1 MRLSRTLCL
10 GGRYNKKIIKGIKYN
25 GYYIYPNTYSE
36 YNIYVVEIPEGGAT
50 ICFEYPYNST
60 RRTIETREP
69 YYDFGDGVKNPE
81 PETKVIGNKNYVA
94 YKYKTAGTYQII
106 TTEFIATPGYN
117 NYLKTIIALR
127 SDLID
132 ASSLFRSSQ
141 DLVLF
146 ENFQLDAL
154 EEIATMDGMFFD
166 CISLQTATFAN
177 SNFPKLTDMN
187 NMFKNCESLKTVD
200 FSYCDLSNVSE
211 IKDIFNLCTNI
222 ETVDFSHSNLSGLID
237 LEDAFYGASIKN
249 FDFTEATFG
258 SVTNISSAFAGNSS
272 LVEIDL
278 SMIDT
283 SHITTVSY
291 LFQGCTSLESVD
303 LSNFDLTN
311 VAVGYS
317 GNMFS
322 GCTSL
327 HILIL
332 DNCSNDTISKIIYSS
347 NFPKYEDEEITHI
360 IHCREEDVAGLTPPK
375 GWRFEP
381 IIEPD
386 EPPVEPDEPIE
397 PPVEPEEPTIPLYQ
411 LGQFSGDTT
420 LTEVV
425 TIVDE
430 SHTNLSNMFNGCTNL
445 VSVNT
450 TDWDTSNVADMSYMF
465 RKCTSLTELDLSS
478 FDTSNHRGAGM
489 FDYMFYGCTSLETL
503 DIRNFYINYYDSE
516 EGYMAQNT
524 FTNCNSLHTIYMN
537 NCGAYTIKELVNSLP
552 YNQGTGKI
560 YVSRY
565 NLIHPAGYTIQPPSG
580 WRFEYID

>member
-1 MRLSRTLCL
+1 MRLNRTLCL
-10 GGRYNKKIIKGIKYN
+10 GGKYNGRIIKGIKYR

-36 YNIYVVEIPEGGAT
+36 YNIYMVEIPEGGAT
-50 ICFEYPYNST
+50 LYFENAAG
-60 RRTIETREP
+60 RAVETREP
-69 YYDFGDGVKNPE
+69 YYDFGNGVKNPVLGSA
-81 PETKVIGNKNYVA
+81 TVFSKNCTTYT
-94 YKYKTAGTYQII
+94 YETAGTYQII
-106 TTEFIATPGYN
+106 TTEFLLNPGN
-117 NYLKTIIALR
+117 KHYLREVVALR
-127 SDLID
+127 SDLKD
-132 ASSLFRSSQ
+132 AYRLFASNWGFES
-141 DLVLF
+141 F
-146 ENFQLDAL
+146 ENLQLDAL
-154 EEIATMDGMFFD
+154 EEVTTMLSMFYD
-166 CISLQTATFAN
+166 CADLQTVVFAN
-177 SNFPKLTDMN
+177 SSFPKLAEMTT
-187 NMFKNCESLKTVD
+187 MFYNCTSLKSVD

-211 IKDIFNLCTNI
+211 MLQMFVGCDNLEI
-222 ETVDFSHSNLSGLID
+222 ADFSYCNLSGLTN
-237 LEDAFYGASIKN
+237 LERVFAGPCKSIN
-249 FDFTEATFG
+249 LSGATFG
-258 SVTNISSAFAGNSS
+258 SVTNMYGTFYDNSS
-272 LVEIDL
+272 LIEIDL

-283 SHITTVSY
+283 SHLTDASY
-291 LFQGCTSLESVD
+291 LFSGCTSLESVD

-311 VAVGYS
+311 ATNTSY
-317 GNMFS
+317 MFWD
-322 GCTSL
+322 CTSL
-327 HILIL
+327 HTLIL
-332 DNCSNDTISKIIYSS
+332 DNCSKDTISKIIYLS
-347 NFPKYEDEEITHI
+347 NLPKYEDEEITHI

-375 GWRFEP
+375 GWKFEP

-420 LTEVV
+420 LTEVRTMV
-425 TIVDE
+425 NST
-430 SHTNLSNMFNGCTNL
+430 HTDLSDMFNGCTNL

-465 RKCTSLTELDLSS
+465 RNCTSLTELDLSS